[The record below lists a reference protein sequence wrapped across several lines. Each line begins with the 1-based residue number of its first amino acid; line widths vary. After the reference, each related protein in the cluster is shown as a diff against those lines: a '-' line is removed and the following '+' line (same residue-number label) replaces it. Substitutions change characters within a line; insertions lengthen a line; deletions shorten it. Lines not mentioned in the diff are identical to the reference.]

1 MFIHVVSAGETITD
15 IAKKYNVTIQSVI
28 INNGLTNPGN
38 LVIGQSLLILIP
50 ETVHI
55 VKQGE
60 TVYSIA
66 KLYNITAME
75 ILQNNPSIVRRG
87 WLYDGETIVIKYQTE
102 KLRQID
108 VCGFVYAFISRFLL
122 KAEIP
127 YLTYLILFEYGFNYD
142 GSIIV
147 PDDDALVKLAE
158 DFNTGVL
165 LSLTTIDETGVF
177 VEEKTRKLLTDK
189 AFQQTVLNNMLV
201 VIKQKGA
208 KGMDIDFEFIPPEL
222 KEEYIEFVQLS
233 ADVMHENGYIVNVDL
248 APKTSASQAGTL
260 YEAHNY
266 NALGKIADTVF
277 LMTYEW
283 GHTRGLP
290 MAVAP
295 IDKVRKVLDYAVS
308 EIDPK
313 KMYLGIPNYAYDW
326 ALPYEKGKTLAQTLG
341 NNVAIERAVFYGA
354 EIQFDEKAMTPFYEY
369 TDENGTAH
377 IVWFEDVRSLQAKFN
392 LINEYGLLGAGY
404 WSVMRRFPANWLLLN
419 AMYDLRKLD

>member
-1 MFIHVVSAGETITD
+1 MYIHVVSAGETITD

-66 KLYNITAME
+66 KIYSITAME

-189 AFQQTVLNNMLV
+189 AF
-201 VIKQKGA
+201 
-208 KGMDIDFEFIPPEL
+208 
-222 KEEYIEFVQLS
+222 
-233 ADVMHENGYIVNVDL
+233 
-248 APKTSASQAGTL
+248 
-260 YEAHNY
+260 
-266 NALGKIADTVF
+266 
-277 LMTYEW
+277 
-283 GHTRGLP
+283 
-290 MAVAP
+290 
-295 IDKVRKVLDYAVS
+295 
-308 EIDPK
+308 
-313 KMYLGIPNYAYDW
+313 
-326 ALPYEKGKTLAQTLG
+326 
-341 NNVAIERAVFYGA
+341 
-354 EIQFDEKAMTPFYEY
+354 
-369 TDENGTAH
+369 
-377 IVWFEDVRSLQAKFN
+377 
-392 LINEYGLLGAGY
+392 
-404 WSVMRRFPANWLLLN
+404 
-419 AMYDLRKLD
+419 

>member
-1 MFIHVVSAGETITD
+1 MYIHVVSAGETITD
-15 IAKKYNVTIQSVI
+15 IAKKYNVTIQSI
-28 INNGLTNPGN
+28 ITNNGLTNPGN
-38 LVIGQSLLILIP
+38 LVIGQSLLILVPDIVH
-50 ETVHI
+50 TVQ
-55 VKQGE
+55 QGE

-66 KLYNITAME
+66 KKYNTTSIE
-75 ILQNNPSIVRRG
+75 ILQNNPSVVHRG
-87 WLYDGETIVIKYQTE
+87 WLYEGETIVIKYQTE

-108 VCGFVYAFISRFLL
+108 VCGFVYAFIRRFLL

-142 GSIIV
+142 GSIII
-147 PDDDALVKLAE
+147 PDDDELVQLAE

-165 LSLTTIDETGVF
+165 LSLTTIDETGIF
-177 VEEKTRKLLTDK
+177 VEEKTKKLLTDK
-189 AFQQTVLNNMLV
+189 SLQQTVLNNMLA

-208 KGMDIDFEFIPPEL
+208 KGMDIDFEYIPPEL
-222 KEEYIEFVQLS
+222 KDNYIEFVQLS
-233 ADVMHENGYIVNVDL
+233 ADVMHANGYIVNIDL

-266 NALGKIADTVF
+266 SVLGKIADTVF

-283 GHTRGLP
+283 GHTRGQP

-308 EIDPK
+308 EIEPK

-326 ALPYEKGKTLAQTLG
+326 ALPYVKGKTLAQTLG
-341 NNVAIERAVFYGA
+341 NTAAIERAVYYGA

-369 TDENGTAH
+369 TAENGVKH
-377 IVWFEDVRSLQAKFN
+377 IVWFEDVRSLQAKFS

-404 WSVMRRFPANWLLLN
+404 WSVMRRFPANWMLLN
-419 AMYDLRKLD
+419 AMYDIRKFD